1 MKIQSWLKVL
11 QRLMKKT
18 LDYQLQPSMSYQTS
32 EAISKPLVPTLR
44 GPQKMENKVRLLLRQ
59 KRMLVQLLGV
69 PLLGLLKELTFWA
82 CQKVKDVVAWQ
93 IDSVAE
99 LVS

>member
-1 MKIQSWLKVL
+1 
-11 QRLMKKT
+11 MKKT

-44 GPQKMENKVRLLLRQ
+44 GPQKMGNKVRLLLRKQ
-59 KRMLVQLLGV
+59 KKLLGQLMLGPA
-69 PLLGLLKELTFWA
+69 PLLGLLKELTKFWA